1 MKKYYITYE
10 IAYGFGHYSVYAHNK
25 KEARRIFN
33 NGNKPISGS
42 RIVDIEEA

>member
-10 IAYGFGHYSVYAHNK
+10 SAYGFDHYSVYAHNK

-33 NGNKPISGS
+33 SNKTIAGS